1 MGIPS
6 YYRFLCQKNKNL
18 IESKYNT
25 TNGRVVL
32 CLDFNC
38 IVYNCLSKV
47 SEYKDDFTYESELI
61 IEVCKYVEH
70 IWRSADKPSELF
82 IAVDGVVPMA
92 KMKQQRLRRFKGAFM
107 EPYEIENGARVVG
120 QKSWDKNAI
129 TPGTLFMKKL
139 HTALVELCGRHN
151 SWSISG
157 FMEPGEGE
165 HKVMKYIRNYKTT
178 NNTFLV
184 YGLDADLILLSM
196 LNSYN
201 QNLYLMR
208 EEMEFNNVVKDMFN
222 KEQFLY
228 LNINNL
234 KSSLFKNSEE
244 KYIQDYIMMMSL
256 LGNDFVPHS
265 LSLTIKDGGYVT
277 LFNILKEF
285 HKEEKFLVM
294 DKKINWSNLKD
305 FIGIFMNDEEGL
317 IGEFCKKKKFSVNY
331 KGHNEY
337 EEKMSSVYI
346 LPSKWYVEQEIYE
359 NCMKNG
365 WEELY
370 YNKFLINDKNKI
382 VCEYLKGLQWILD
395 YYNGELIEFDWY
407 YPYMN
412 TPLWKDVFNYINS
425 DYIGKGR
432 FVYNH
437 ELPITPEQQL
447 VLVLPPQSYNLIPN
461 TKYQEF
467 LNKYP
472 QFFPSRFGV
481 HSLGKK
487 WIYECES
494 NIPIISSK
502 FLRKILI

>member
-18 IESKYNT
+18 IEAKYNT
-25 TNGRVVL
+25 NGKVVL

-47 SEYKDDFTYESELI
+47 SDYVDDSTYEAELI

-70 IWRSADKPSELF
+70 IWRSAGKPIEVF

-129 TPGTLFMKKL
+129 TPGTLFMKML
-139 HTALVELCGRHN
+139 HSALVELCGKHN

-165 HKVMKYIRNYKTT
+165 HKVMKYIHDYKI
-178 NNTFLV
+178 NDNTFLV

-196 LNSYN
+196 LNSYK
-201 QNLYLMR
+201 QHLYLMR
-208 EEMEFNNVVKDMFN
+208 EEMEFNNVVTDMFD

-228 LNINNL
+228 LNIDGL
-234 KSSLFKNSEE
+234 KNSLFKNPEE

-265 LSLTIKDGGYVT
+265 ISITIKDGGYVT

-285 HKEEKFLVM
+285 HNKGKFLVM
-294 DKKINWSNLKD
+294 DKKIQWSNLKD
-305 FIGIFMNDEEGL
+305 FIGTFVENEEAL
-317 IGEFCKKKKFSVNY
+317 IEQFCKKKKYSVNY

-337 EEKMSSVYI
+337 EQKMASVYT
-346 LPSKWYVEQEIYE
+346 LPSKWYVEQEIYD
-359 NCMKNG
+359 NGMKNG
-365 WEELY
+365 WASIY
-370 YNKFLINDKNKI
+370 YDKFLMNDRSKI
-382 VCEYLKGLQWILD
+382 VSEYLKGLQWILD
-395 YYNGELIEFDWY
+395 YYNGEQIEFDWF

-412 TPLWKDVFNYINS
+412 TPLWKDVFNFINN

-432 FVYNH
+432 FVYKY
-437 ELPITPEQQL
+437 ELPISPEQQL
-447 VLVLPPQSYNLIPN
+447 VLVLPPNSYTLIPN
-461 TKYQEF
+461 IKYQKF

-494 NIPIISSK
+494 DIPIISSE
-502 FLRKILI
+502 FLRKILV